1 MTRSTTRRSA
11 AIAIALA
18 VLAPVIAACGSQ
30 EQTSGCTPRAIA
42 WLGARTG
49 PARRPPFQNG
59 AELAVHLYNQA
70 HPECPVGY
78 ISFDS
83 QGDPDI
89 AKRLAQTIVDDPQI
103 IAVVGP
109 GYSGESSKALPI
121 FELAGLPNV
130 TASATNPDL
139 ATQGWTV
146 FHRVSGNDAAQGPA
160 SAAFLAQTLKVQ
172 RVAIIDDGSLYGKK
186 LADLVAAS
194 LGERGIVVA
203 PRGTVDPKGVDY
215 RATVEAIAEI
225 GVDAVYYGGVTEPGV
240 RLLRQ
245 LRDAGVIAAFMG
257 GDGVFDPSFIS
268 GVGIGSAGAY
278 ATCPCVDPGLTDTEA
293 RQQFRSDYEAFFGD
307 APVGFTMEYFDAANL
322 LLQAIESGVASREAM
337 DRWLDNVDVPGLT
350 KQLSFTENGEIRVGP
365 IQVLQVISG
374 RFVQVGAV
382 VDGRFVAG

>member
-1 MTRSTTRRSA
+1 MRRRLA
-11 AIAIALA
+11 LVLALTALA
-18 VLAPVIAACGSQ
+18 GALPACGSD
-30 EQTSGCTPRAIA
+30 SSSSSCKPRAIA

-49 PARRPPFQNG
+49 AARRPPFQNG
-59 AELAVHLYNQA
+59 AELAVHLYNVA
-70 HPECPVGY
+70 HPDCPVGY

-109 GYSGESSKALPI
+109 GYSGETSKALPI
-121 FELAGLPNV
+121 FDDAGLANV

-160 SAAFLAQTLKVQ
+160 TAAFLAQTLKVR
-172 RVAIIDDGSLYGKK
+172 RVASIDDGGLYAKT
-186 LADLVAAS
+186 LADLVASS

-203 PRGTVDPKGVDY
+203 PRGSVDPKGVDY
-215 RATVEAIAEI
+215 RAAVEAIAEI

-245 LRDAGVIAAFMG
+245 LRDAGSTAPFMG
-257 GDGVFDPSFIS
+257 GDGIFDPSFIT

-278 ATCPCVDPGLTDTEA
+278 ATCPCVDPALVDTEA
-293 RQQFRSDYEAFFGD
+293 RKTFRANYKALFDD
-307 APVGFTMEYFDAANL
+307 APVGFAMEYFDAATL
-322 LLQAIESGVASREAM
+322 VLQAIDSGVSSRAAM
-337 DRWLDNVDVPGLT
+337 DRWLDSVDVPGLT
-350 KQLSFTENGEIRVGP
+350 KQLSFTDNGEIRVGP
-365 IQVLQVISG
+365 IQVLQVVSG

-382 VDGRFVAG
+382 VEGRFVAG